1 MIKGEKKEKK
11 KKKRKEKIEIKKNK
25 RKENYVKFQQF
36 SFYTFIPT
44 SRKYWVFC
52 NTLPIVRFFYSFFMY
67 HIFYRMK
74 HSSAILNT
82 HFGLSKIRFFANIL
96 EIDPIR
102 YLHRL
107 PKTVCKNWI
116 EHFDM
121 EYRFEWVFFFSS
133 TSFYDLRSRDET
145 AKRVMEEST
154 VSHINIWIL
163 FYLRLILL
171 YRLSHIENIG
181 LFCKFFLNISS
192 YDFSFFSYK
201 VCNFCFVISSSS
213 FRYENF

>member
-11 KKKRKEKIEIKKNK
+11 KKEKKRKNRNKKNK

-116 EHFDM
+116 EHFDGNIDSS
-121 EYRFEWVFFFSS
+121 EFFFFLLHPFTTYVHVMKRQNESW
-133 TSFYDLRSRDET
+133 
-145 AKRVMEEST
+145 KRVQLVTLIFGSYFIY
-154 VSHINIWIL
+154 VL
-163 FYLRLILL
+163 FYCIV
-171 YRLSHIENIG
+171 YRI
-181 LFCKFFLNISS
+181 
-192 YDFSFFSYK
+192 
-201 VCNFCFVISSSS
+201 
-213 FRYENF
+213 